1 MIAGNVIR
9 FFGPAVAAAWGLSA
23 SVLASPV
30 PSASAEPCPDI
41 QVVFA
46 RGTGEDPGVGP
57 TGQAF
62 IDNLRGREG
71 GKSVDVYAVNYP
83 ASNEWN
89 TGLDGIRDAGA
100 HVVSMAGS

>member
-30 PSASAEPCPDI
+30 PSASAEPCPDTE
-41 QVVFA
+41 VVFA

-62 IDNLRGREG
+62 IDSLRPRIGAQ
-71 GKSVDVYAVNYP
+71 SLAVYPVNYP
-83 ASNEWN
+83 ASNDWD
-89 TGLDGIRDAGA
+89 TGLDGIRDASA
-100 HVVSMAGS
+100 